1 MSYLMVVLVLNVL
14 IIVENVVLLILLH
27 VFTVGKGIRKLVITV
42 YLISDHNAWLL
53 KKVITTRSVGFVCLD
68 IL

>member
-1 MSYLMVVLVLNVL
+1 MVLVLNVL

-27 VFTVGKGIRKLVITV
+27 VFTVGKGIKKLVITV
-42 YLISDHNAWLL
+42 YLISDQNAWLL
-53 KKVITTRSVGFVCLD
+53 KKVITTKNVGFVCLD